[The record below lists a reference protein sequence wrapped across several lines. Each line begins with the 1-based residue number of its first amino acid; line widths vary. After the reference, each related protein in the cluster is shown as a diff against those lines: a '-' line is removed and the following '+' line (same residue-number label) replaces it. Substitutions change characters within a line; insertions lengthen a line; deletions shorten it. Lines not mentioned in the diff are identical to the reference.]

1 MKVMILAGGKG
12 TRLAEL
18 THKIPKPMVQ
28 IGDRP
33 MIGHIID
40 IFERQA
46 LHNFVVAAGYKKE
59 MVEKWA
65 NGQESN
71 IHVID
76 TGKDTLTG
84 GRIKRAGQYT
94 GTGPFIMT
102 YGDGVADVNITHVWN
117 YHTSF
122 KPLVTLTAVRPP
134 ARFGSLRIDGSGKV
148 LGFHEK
154 SQTAEGWVNGGFMII
169 EKEVL
174 ELIDGDDT
182 NFERDVLPQIA
193 EDGKLQAY
201 FHTGFWQCMDTIRD
215 VELLRQLYDEGAPWI
230 KQS

>member
-1 MKVMILAGGKG
+1 MKVVILAGGKG

-28 IGDRP
+28 IGDKP
-33 MIGHIID
+33 MLGHIID
-40 IFERQA
+40 IFEKQA
-46 LHNFVVAAGYKKE
+46 MRNFVIAAGYKKKMIE
-59 MVEKWA
+59 SWA
-65 NGQESN
+65 NEQDSR
-71 IHVID
+71 IQVID
-76 TGKDTLTG
+76 TGEETLTG
-84 GRIKRAGQYT
+84 GRIKRAGQYV
-94 GTGPFIMT
+94 GNGPFIMT
-102 YGDGVADVNITHVWN
+102 YGDGVANVDITHVWN
-117 YHTSF
+117 YHTTF

-134 ARFGSLRIDGSGKV
+134 ARFGSLRLDGAGKV

-154 SQTAEGWVNGGFMII
+154 NQAAEGWVNGGFMII

-174 ELIDGDDT
+174 DMIEGDDT
-182 NFERDVLPQIA
+182 NFEKDVLPQIA